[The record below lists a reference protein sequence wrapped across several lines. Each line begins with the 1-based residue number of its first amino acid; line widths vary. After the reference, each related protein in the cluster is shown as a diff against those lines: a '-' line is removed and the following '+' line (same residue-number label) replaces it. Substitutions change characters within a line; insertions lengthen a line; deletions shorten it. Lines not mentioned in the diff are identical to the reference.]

1 MSDVADEAP
10 EQSEIEKT
18 KIESSNTKENIQSNK
33 SELTVVLDEDLL
45 EMDYY
50 NPLVRLAR
58 ILLDIARNPNL
69 NTEQKKD
76 S

>member
-1 MSDVADEAP
+1 MNDVPDDAP
-10 EQSEIEKT
+10 EQSELVEGIATNNNANETSQPNEQLK
-18 KIESSNTKENIQSNK
+18 
-33 SELTVVLDEDLL
+33 VVLDEDLL
-45 EMDYY
+45 ELDYY